1 MSLGATTITI
11 KINAVDK
18 ILKRINQDNFTTRYY
33 LHEATQEFTVNIRHS
48 KESPQ
53 KNGTL
58 FDRHNVEIIQTVF
71 ATDTSPEINRSVYVV
86 IRNSK
91 SDDYTAVGYV
101 PTALA
106 DLLKVS
112 GNVDDLLSWVS

>member
-1 MSLGATTITI
+1 MALGATTLTI

-18 ILKRINQDNFTTRYY
+18 VLKRINQDNFTTRYY

-53 KNGTL
+53 KNGAL

-71 ATDTSPEINRSVYVV
+71 ATLTVPEITRSAYVV

-91 SDDYTAVGYV
+91 SDDFTAIGYV
-101 PTALA
+101 PTAMA
-106 DLLKVS
+106 DLLKVV
-112 GNVDDLLSWVS
+112 GNIDDLLSWVG